1 MQFPDREACE
11 TSAVGTTDKEI
22 KDGQNPMKRDILRII
37 EENMDG
43 FSKGQ
48 RQIARYLLAH
58 YDKAAYM
65 TAAKLGAEVSV
76 SESTVVR
83 FVMELGYAGY
93 PEFQR
98 ALQEL
103 IRTKLTSFQRM
114 EVTNHLIG
122 DGDVLEKV
130 LNTNVDNIRHTLE
143 SISRTAFHDAV
154 DALVKAKNIYIIG
167 VRSSAMLANFLSYS
181 LQMVFDNV
189 RLIDTT
195 AGSELFQQMMAI
207 GEGDVLFAIS
217 FPRYSKRVIKAVE
230 FARRAGADVVALT
243 DSPEAPIAPSAQQ
256 VLIAQSD
263 MASYVDSLV
272 APLSLLNAIIV
283 AVSRTNE
290 EAVRERLQ
298 KLEHIWDEYDVYDKN
313 QG

>member
-1 MQFPDREACE
+1 
-11 TSAVGTTDKEI
+11 
-22 KDGQNPMKRDILRII
+22 MKRDILRVI

-48 RQIARYLLAH
+48 RQIARYLLVH

-83 FVMELGYAGY
+83 FVMELGYVGY
-93 PEFQR
+93 PEFQK

-103 IRTKLTSFQRM
+103 IRTKLTALQRV

-122 DGDVLEKV
+122 EGDVLEKV
-130 LNTNVDNIRHTLE
+130 LQANVDNIRHTLDG
-143 SISRTAFHDAV
+143 ISRSAFRDAV
-154 DALVKAKNIYIIG
+154 EAMVNARNIYIMG
-167 VRSSAMLANFLSYS
+167 VRSSAVLAEFLTYS

-189 RLIDTT
+189 HLVESGGGNDMFR
-195 AGSELFQQMMAI
+195 QMIAM
-207 GEGDVLFAIS
+207 GEGDVLVAIS

-230 FARRAGADVVALT
+230 FARHAGADVVALT
-243 DSPEAPIAPSAQQ
+243 DSPESPIAPAAAQL
-256 VLIAQSD
+256 LIAQSD

-272 APLSLLNAIIV
+272 APLSIINAIIV
-283 AVSRTNE
+283 AVSRARE
-290 EAVRERLQ
+290 DAVKSRLTA
-298 KLEHIWDEYDVYDKN
+298 LEHIWDEYDVYDKN

>member
-1 MQFPDREACE
+1 
-11 TSAVGTTDKEI
+11 
-22 KDGQNPMKRDILRII
+22 MKRDILRII

-48 RQIARYLLAH
+48 RQIARYLLSH

-93 PEFQR
+93 PEFQK

-143 SISRTAFHDAV
+143 SISRTAFHEAV
-154 DALVKAKNIYIIG
+154 DALVKAKNIYVIG

-207 GEGDVLFAIS
+207 GEGDVLFASS
-217 FPRYSKRVIKAVE
+217 FPRYSKRVIKAGE